1 MNPNGIPGE
10 SRTLSERRDVGISI
24 VGSEQ
29 ESEEVPDWRGLRD
42 FALSGEFDGS
52 SVRSADAG
60 FAERIAETGW
70 EPYFQRSR
78 VRLRSHGIP

>member
-1 MNPNGIPGE
+1 MSPNLDINQAF
-10 SRTLSERRDVGISI
+10 L
-24 VGSEQ
+24 GSEQ

-60 FAERIAETGW
+60 FAERIAETGR